1 MKFGQALMS
10 LALPLAAATACYDEP
25 SPAGPNPEARALA
38 FLCREVPRW
47 SRENHCF
54 SCHNNGDAA
63 RALYAGDRI
72 GLAISKA
79 ALADT
84 TGWLTQPDR
93 WEHNGGDGPFS
104 DKRLARLQFSLA
116 LTAARRAGHAKDPQV
131 VIRAAR
137 RLSQDQAADGSWAFE
152 GENEPGSPTA
162 YGQFLATYLA
172 REVLGSADPTQFK
185 PAIDRADRW
194 LLDHDVSTVTD
205 AAVML
210 MMTVPL
216 SSARAT
222 TLREQSV
229 SLLRKA
235 QSEEGGWGPYVTS
248 PPEVFDTALV
258 LIALAR
264 AGVPVEPRDMIAR
277 GRSFLIA
284 QQQPDG
290 SWIETTRPRGGE
302 SYAQR
307 ISTTGWAALALLAL
321 REGSSP
327 SRLDAK
333 RP

>member
-1 MKFGQALMS
+1 VS
-10 LALPLAAATACYDEP
+10 LTLLSTAGPACCDEP
-25 SPAGPNPEARALA
+25 GPAAPNPEDLALA

-72 GLAISKA
+72 GLAISRQA
-79 ALADT
+79 IADT
-84 TGWLTQPDR
+84 TVWLTQPDR

-116 LTAARRAGHAKDPQV
+116 LTAARRAGHVKDLQV
-131 VIRAAR
+131 VVRAAG
-137 RLSQDQAADGSWAFE
+137 RLSQDQAADGSWPLE

-172 REVLGSADPTQFK
+172 REVLSSADPARFK
-185 PAIDRADRW
+185 PAIDRASRW
-194 LLDHDVSTVTD
+194 LLDHNVSTVSD

-210 MMTVPL
+210 MATAPL
-216 SSARAT
+216 SSARAAA
-222 TLREQSV
+222 LGERSV

-235 QSEEGGWGPYVTS
+235 QSDEGGWGPFVTS
-248 PPEVFDTALV
+248 PPEAFDTALV

-264 AGVPVEPRDMIAR
+264 AGDPVEQRDLIAR

-307 ISTTGWAALALLAL
+307 VSTTGWAALALLAL
-321 REGSSP
+321 RESSSP